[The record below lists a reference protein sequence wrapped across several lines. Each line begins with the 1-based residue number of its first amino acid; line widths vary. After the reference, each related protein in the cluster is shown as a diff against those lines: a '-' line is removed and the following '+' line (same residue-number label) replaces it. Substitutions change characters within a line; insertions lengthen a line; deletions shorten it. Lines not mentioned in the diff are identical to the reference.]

1 MNLLIKQATIIS
13 LNSKFHHKIVDI
25 LIEGGVITDIKNN
38 IQPKSNLKLIEV
50 KGLCVSTGW
59 LDLQSVSC
67 DPGFEQKEDLDSL
80 IKCAASG
87 GFTGVCTHNYN
98 LPPLHNKVQIEYV
111 LNKTQN
117 KLVDVFP
124 FGAITFEGKG
134 KDLSE
139 MFDMKQSGSLAFS
152 DYKSPINDAGVLLR
166 ALQYATNINSLI
178 ITHANDESI
187 SHHGQMNEGEKSTS
201 LGLKG
206 MPALSEELM
215 IQRNISI
222 LEYTGGHLHIPTI
235 SSKGSIELIKKAKS
249 SGLNITCGVAAIN
262 LSCDDSSLI
271 EFDTNYKLN
280 PPLRTKKDMLAL
292 RNGIEIGV
300 IDVIVSDHSPQDTES
315 KDLEFDLADF
325 GMIGL
330 QTAFSCALEGLKD
343 KNIDYIIKS
352 FTINP
357 RKILGIKEP
366 IIAAGRS
373 ANLTLFTL
381 EEQTILSN
389 KTNFSKSRN
398 SPFFGK
404 PLKGKIIGIVKG
416 SKTFFN

>member
-13 LNSKFHHKIVDI
+13 SNSKFHHKTIDI
-25 LIEGGVITDIKNN
+25 LIEGGVITEIKNN
-38 IQPKSNLKLIEV
+38 IQTKSNVKLIEV

-59 LDLQSVSC
+59 LDLQAVSC
-67 DPGFEQKEDLDSL
+67 DPGYENKEDLDSL

-87 GFTGVCTHNYN
+87 GFTGVCIHNYN

-124 FGAITFEGKG
+124 FGTITFEGKG
-134 KDLSE
+134 KDLAE

-152 DYKSPINDAGVLLR
+152 DYKSPINDAGLLMR
-166 ALQYATNINSLI
+166 ALQYSTNINSLI
-178 ITHANDESI
+178 ITHANEDSI
-187 SHHGQMNEGEKSTS
+187 SHLGQMNEGEISTS

-206 MPALSEELM
+206 MPSLSEELM
-215 IQRNISI
+215 VQRNISI

-235 SSKGSIELIKKAKS
+235 SSKRSIELIKKAKS
-249 SGLNITCGVAAIN
+249 NGLNVTCGVAAIN
-262 LSCDDSSLI
+262 LFCDDSSLL

-280 PPLRTKKDMLAL
+280 PPLRSKKDMLAL
-292 RNGIEIGV
+292 RNAIEIGV
-300 IDVIVSDHSPQDTES
+300 IDVIVSDHAPHDTES

-330 QTAFSCALEGLKD
+330 QTAFSCALEGLKEN
-343 KNIDYIIKS
+343 NIDCIIKS
-352 FTINP
+352 FTTNP
-357 RKILGIKEP
+357 RQILGLDEP
-366 IIAAGRS
+366 LIADGQL

-381 EEQTILSN
+381 EDQTMLTA
-389 KTNFSKSRN
+389 KTNLSKSRN

-404 PLKGKIIGIVKG
+404 QLKGKIIGIVKG